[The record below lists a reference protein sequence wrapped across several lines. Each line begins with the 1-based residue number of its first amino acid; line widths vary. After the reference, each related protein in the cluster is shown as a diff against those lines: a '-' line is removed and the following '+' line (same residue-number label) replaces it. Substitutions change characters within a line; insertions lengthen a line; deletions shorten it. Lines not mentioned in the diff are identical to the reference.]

1 MVDDIDL
8 NRILKPGIAFRD
20 DMLERLWD
28 RATVLAVIGLIV
40 VVWFQLRSENRANVQ
55 AITDARVETLRE
67 IADAKEK
74 TLEAIIDLGQQVAA
88 VDKTV
93 TVVETVVKPLVPKIE
108 ENIRYTDAN
117 KDDID
122 RLEQLIKELKGSE
135 L

>member
-1 MVDDIDL
+1 
-8 NRILKPGIAFRD
+8 
-20 DMLERLWD
+20 MLERLWD

-40 VVWFQLRSENRANVQ
+40 VVWVQLRSENRANVQ

-67 IADAKEK
+67 IADAREK
-74 TLEAIIDLGQQVAA
+74 TLEAIINLSQQVAT

-108 ENIRYTDAN
+108 ENIRNTDAN